1 MKSYVAGFLFDKKEQ
16 RVVLIKKK
24 HPEWQKGH
32 LNAVGGKIE
41 PGETPLM
48 AMRREFWEEAGESIE
63 DWKQFVRLGSPGAW
77 EVFFFVA
84 HGDVDKVRTCTDE
97 EIEVHC
103 TCLLEVLP
111 VLPNL
116 RWLIPMAMS
125 LSHGESADSF
135 EVQEIRSKQPE

>member
-1 MKSYVAGFLFDKKEQ
+1 MNEPVRHSGAGVLQMTKARPYLF
-16 RVVLIKKK
+16 R
-24 HPEWQKGH
+24 
-32 LNAVGGKIE
+32 E
-41 PGETPLM
+41 PDLSLPWS
-48 AMRREFWEEAGESIE
+48 EFGDSISGTGAGESIE